1 MIMKNVSKKRFIKK
15 KEKEK
20 ILNLIYQV
28 LIIQKILNSVEE

>member
-1 MIMKNVSKKRFIKK
+1 MKNVSKKRFIKK